1 MNSMYIIKFFFCYKV
16 LLYGTLTETGMTHY
30 CLRQCVKWLRVKNQ
44 DSYLKTCESSL
55 LDHYLTVI
63 FYIFFA
69 SHFFLFLSFKLEFYW
84 LYLLYQCLSL
94 TSSMTP
100 CIEFLTD
107 RIFNINLKYYMLCTV
122 LRGDWKCGSGNSRSR
137 SHGWKMQ
144 EWKKQ
149 EQIAGVENAGVSRM
163 EHQTEIILKES

>member
-122 LRGDWKCGSGNSRSR
+122 LRGDWKCGSG
-137 SHGWKMQ
+137 KCDTV
-144 EWKKQ
+144 K
-149 EQIAGVENAGVSRM
+149 IAMEENAGVEIARVDRTGEKCRSGKSR
-163 EHQTEIILKES
+163 SR